1 MQKQYS
7 ALGSWF
13 EYLNRDCGYL
23 QWSQYLIKELKE
35 LGAGLK
41 GADVG
46 CGNGYFTRAMNK
58 AGYDVFGVDVSAEAL
73 SVAKSKAAE
82 EGVRCEFFLG
92 DITKLKLGAKVDF
105 VTAVNDVINYVP
117 KDRAKNAF
125 ARVYSALK
133 AGGKF
138 LFDISSEYKIRH
150 ILGDNLFA
158 DDGDDITYL
167 WFNRQTDSGVIMD
180 LTFFVK
186 GEDGKFTRF
195 DERHE
200 QFAYSE
206 KEITELLTEAGFKN
220 AVSKG
225 HLGKDKTERIFF
237 TAEK

>member
-13 EYLNRDCGYL
+13 EYLNRDCGYF
-23 QWSQYLIKELKE
+23 QWSQYLIKKLKE
-35 LGAGLK
+35 AGAGLT

-46 CGNGYFTRAMNK
+46 CGNGYFTRALNK
-58 AGYDVFGVDVSAEAL
+58 AGYDVVGVDVSAEAL
-73 SVAKSKAAE
+73 SVAKTIAVS

-105 VTAVNDVINYVP
+105 ITAVNDVINYLP
-117 KDRAKNAF
+117 KYKAKNAF

-138 LFDISSEYKIRH
+138 LFDISSEHKIRN
-150 ILGDNLFA
+150 ILGNNLFA

-167 WFNRQTDSGVIMD
+167 WFNEQTENGVLMD

-186 GEDGKFTRF
+186 GEDGKFSRF

-206 KEITELLTEAGFKN
+206 EEIVKLLKEAGFN
-220 AVSKG
+220 EVTSEG
-225 HLGKDKTERIFF
+225 HLGGEKTERIFF
-237 TAEK
+237 VAEK